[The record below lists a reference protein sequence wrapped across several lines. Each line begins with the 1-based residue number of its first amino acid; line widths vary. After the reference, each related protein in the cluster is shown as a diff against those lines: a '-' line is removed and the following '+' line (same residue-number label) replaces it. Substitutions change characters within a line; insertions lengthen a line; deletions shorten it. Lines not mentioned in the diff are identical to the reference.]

1 MDAPAGSVAGVLLG
15 LADVFPISK
24 KKSASMS
31 FQTITAKTQ
40 HTMKMAIS
48 ILTLSFAPEN
58 QMSTITV

>member
-1 MDAPAGSVAGVLLG
+1 MDARAGSVAGVLLG

-31 FQTITAKTQ
+31 FQTTIVRIQLTT
-40 HTMKMAIS
+40 KMVIS

-58 QMSTITV
+58 QMLTTTV